1 MAKHCSSA
9 QRDLFEKPPQGT
21 KLDNSERRKV
31 VEQLRVLLT
40 EAMTGVSGRQE
51 MGDDKDHA

>member
-31 VEQLRVLLT
+31 VEQLQVLLT
-40 EAMTGVSGRQE
+40 DRKSVV
-51 MGDDKDHA
+51 